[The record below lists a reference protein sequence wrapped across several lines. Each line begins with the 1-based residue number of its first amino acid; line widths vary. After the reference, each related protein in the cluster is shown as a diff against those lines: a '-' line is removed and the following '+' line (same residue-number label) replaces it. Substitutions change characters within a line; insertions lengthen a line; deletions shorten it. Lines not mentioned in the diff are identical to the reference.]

1 VGRKPSPALIGAFVI
16 GAVVLAVVTVVIL
29 GSGRLFRKTYPYV
42 VFFTGSVNGLR
53 VGAPVKF
60 KGVEVGAVKDIRL
73 NLADQ
78 EQNWEDIRIPVIIE
92 LDEEHIRQRGGTVDL
107 RDRERLASMIAA
119 GLRAQL
125 ASESIVTGVLYVS
138 LDIFPGTPVRL
149 VADPHVPYTEI
160 PTVPTPLEEARATLS
175 RLVTRIQQIDIER
188 LVGSLQETVDGLKR
202 ITNSPGVQHAADS
215 LDETVHTLN
224 EAAAS
229 VRTLAN
235 NLDRTLPASL
245 RTTSENASTALREAQ
260 GALGGVRTL
269 VDPEGPLAF
278 RIARTLDDLSG
289 AARAVRDLAEY
300 LDRNPSAVVRGRPVS
315 EDGK

>member
-1 VGRKPSPALIGAFVI
+1 MGRKPSPALIGAFVI

-29 GSGRLFRKTYPYV
+29 GSGRLFRKTHPYV
-42 VFFTGSVNGLR
+42 MYFTGSVNGLR
-53 VGAPVKF
+53 IGAPVKF
-60 KGVEVGAVKDIRL
+60 KGVEVGAVTDIRL
-73 NLADQ
+73 NLGEQ
-78 EQNWEDIRIPVIIE
+78 EQAESRIPVIIDV
-92 LDEEHIRQRGGTVDL
+92 DEEHVRQRGGNVAFGDRRDL
-107 RDRERLASMIAA
+107 ERLIAA

-125 ASESIVTGVLYVS
+125 ASESFVTGVLYVA
-138 LDIFPGTPVRL
+138 LDVLPGTPVHL
-149 VADPHVPYTEI
+149 VGDPQLPYPEI

-175 RLVTRIQQIDIER
+175 RLVERIQKIDIER

-202 ITNSPGVQHAADS
+202 ITNSPDVQRAADS

-269 VDPEGPLAF
+269 VDPDGPLAF